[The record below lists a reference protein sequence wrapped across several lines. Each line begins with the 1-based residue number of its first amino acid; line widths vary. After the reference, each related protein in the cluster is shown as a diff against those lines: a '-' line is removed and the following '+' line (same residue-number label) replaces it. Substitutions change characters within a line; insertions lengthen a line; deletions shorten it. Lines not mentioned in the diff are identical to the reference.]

1 MLAGRQYRMESDE
14 SEVQL
19 ALFLDGVQVGGAVF
33 PLEFCEGAIH
43 LAEMMGQAYINNSQ
57 GLTIH

>member
-1 MLAGRQYRMESDE
+1 MEVEDD
-14 SEVQL
+14 EVQL

-33 PLEFCEGAIH
+33 PVEFCEGEIH
-43 LAEMMGQAYINNSQ
+43 LAEMMGEAYINNSE

>member
-1 MLAGRQYRMESDE
+1 MESDE